1 MENINKKSN
10 YANAYTEVDTILNY
24 LRIEDLNKIPENF
37 IKTIKANKNDNYNF
51 TIDWNKELKD
61 QNILI
66 ETRAILFNIF
76 RDYLANDI
84 QKEKIIN
91 MQREEENR
99 NELVKQEMYD
109 VNLFENRYIVKNED
123 KNNEMTIVEFK
134 ESFFEKIINK
144 IKKIINIKR
153 KY

>member
-1 MENINKKSN
+1 
-10 YANAYTEVDTILNY
+10 
-24 LRIEDLNKIPENF
+24 
-37 IKTIKANKNDNYNF
+37 
-51 TIDWNKELKD
+51 
-61 QNILI
+61 
-66 ETRAILFNIF
+66 
-76 RDYLANDI
+76 
-84 QKEKIIN
+84 
-91 MQREEENR
+91 
-99 NELVKQEMYD
+99 MYD

>member
-10 YANAYTEVDTILNY
+10 YANAYTEVDTILKY